1 VGTVRPNTV
10 TAAIREQEAP
20 VGSSI
25 AITRAADRPV
35 VPVTKD
41 DRHRGRH
48 RRDRHQRKAAHV
60 VRLSGEHVDNTQ
72 LGAPAP
78 ITTVAPGS
86 RRLGVAEQRNR
97 QRCAPGKAECTRG
110 PGTADI
116 PCHTGNHRRYGRPD
130 ACEEAKAAEINDGES
145 DAVLLSRTAY
155 LGMGLHVSC
164 KQAPLCC
171 RPASDL
177 FS

>member
-1 VGTVRPNTV
+1 MLAGRRTD
-10 TAAIREQEAP
+10 
-20 VGSSI
+20 
-25 AITRAADRPV
+25 RARL
-35 VPVTKD
+35 
-41 DRHRGRH
+41 
-48 RRDRHQRKAAHV
+48 AHAKTMV
-60 VRLSGEHVDNTQ
+60 
-72 LGAPAP
+72 
-78 ITTVAPGS
+78 TVAPCN

-97 QRCAPGKAECTRG
+97 QRCAPGKAECIRG

-116 PCHTGNHRRYGRPD
+116 PCHTGNHRRYGRRD

-145 DAVLLSRTAY
+145 DAVLLSRTAW

-164 KQAPLCC
+164 KLAPLCC

>member
-1 VGTVRPNTV
+1 MSNH
-10 TAAIREQEAP
+10 EARADA
-20 VGSSI
+20 GSI
-25 AITRAADRPV
+25 LI
-35 VPVTKD
+35 
-41 DRHRGRH
+41 
-48 RRDRHQRKAAHV
+48 
-60 VRLSGEHVDNTQ
+60 
-72 LGAPAP
+72 
-78 ITTVAPGS
+78 
-86 RRLGVAEQRNR
+86 
-97 QRCAPGKAECTRG
+97 RG

-145 DAVLLSRTAY
+145 DAVLLSRTAW

-164 KQAPLCC
+164 KLAPLCC